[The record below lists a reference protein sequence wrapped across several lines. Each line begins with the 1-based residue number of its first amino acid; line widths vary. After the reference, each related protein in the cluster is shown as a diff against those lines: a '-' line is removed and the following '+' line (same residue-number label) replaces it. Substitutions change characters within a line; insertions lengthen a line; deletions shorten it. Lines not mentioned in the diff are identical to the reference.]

1 MNRRSLQEVAK
12 FAAGLVAADL
22 ITLVW
27 LAQTSLLPVHFMGL
41 DFGASMVI
49 PGVVFD
55 LALLLI
61 LIHYGWHIGKIPAPR
76 EHTYLLVTGC
86 IFTVIAVAHLWRLFS
101 TGELVLMGW
110 AVPLWLSWFGVA
122 ITAYLAY
129 ASFRFAVHPS
139 KRS

>member
-1 MNRRSLQEVAK
+1 MNKRSLQEIAK

-27 LAQTSLLPVHFMGL
+27 LSQTSLLPVHFMGVS
-41 DFGASMVI
+41 FGPDMVL

-76 EHTYLLVTGC
+76 EHTYLLLAGV
-86 IFTVIAVAHLWRLFS
+86 IFTIVAVAHLWRLFAQ
-101 TGELVLMGW
+101 GELVLMGW
-110 AVPLWLSWFGVA
+110 EVPLWLSWFGVI

-129 ASFRFAVHPS
+129 TSFRFAMHAS
-139 KRS
+139 RR

>member
-1 MNRRSLQEVAK
+1 MNKRSLQEVAK

-27 LAQTSLLPVHFMGL
+27 LAQTNLLPVHFMGVN
-41 DFGASMVI
+41 FGPEMVV

-76 EHTYLLVTGC
+76 EHTYLLVAGS
-86 IFTVIAVAHLWRLFS
+86 IFSIIALAHLWRIFA
-101 TGELVLMGW
+101 TGALVLMGW
-110 AVPLWLSWFGVA
+110 TVPLWLSWFGVI

-129 ASFRFAVHPS
+129 SSFRFALRMKV
-139 KRS
+139 

>member
-1 MNRRSLQEVAK
+1 MNKRSLQEIAK

-27 LAQTSLLPVHFMGL
+27 VAQANLLPVHFMGL
-41 DFGASMVI
+41 DFGPEMVV
-49 PGVVFD
+49 PGVIFD

-61 LIHYGWHIGKIPAPR
+61 LIHYGWHVGKIPAPR
-76 EHTYLLVTGC
+76 EHTYLLVAGAV
-86 IFTVIAVAHLWRLFS
+86 FTVVAVAHLWRLFAS
-101 TGELVLMGW
+101 ADLVIVGW

-129 ASFRFAVHPS
+129 ASFRFAMHT
-139 KRS
+139 RR

>member
-27 LAQTSLLPVHFMGL
+27 LAQSKLLPVHFMGL
-41 DFGASMVI
+41 SFGPEMVV
-49 PGVVFD
+49 PGVIFD

-61 LIHYGWHIGKIPAPR
+61 LMHYGWHIGKIPGPR
-76 EHTYLLVTGC
+76 EHTYLIIVGVV
-86 IFTVIAVAHLWRLFS
+86 FTIVALAHLWRIFA

-110 AVPLWLSWFGVA
+110 VVPLWLSWFGVA
-122 ITAYLAY
+122 IAAYLAY
-129 ASFRFAVHPS
+129 SSFRFALHV
-139 KRS
+139 KK